1 MDGLKKD
8 SEQLI
13 SKTAKDVENLCSET
27 GKEIEKKAEKKKK
40 EITQI
45 GDKKIETVQGELKK
59 LTNDSIELGV
69 KTVKDLEKETEKSIE
84 KAAADAKAYAIKKSN
99 DI

>member
-13 SKTAKDVENLCSET
+13 SKTAKDVENLATET
-27 GKEIEKKAEKKKK
+27 GKDIEKKADKKKK
-40 EITQI
+40 ELTEI
-45 GDKKIETVQGELKK
+45 GEKKIETVQGELKK
-59 LTNDSIELGV
+59 LTDGSVELGV

-84 KAAADAKAYAIKKSN
+84 KAAADAKAYAFKKSTE
-99 DI
+99 I